1 MSTDLSILVGDM
13 KEKNV
18 ENWSTVLECGEKSL
32 REKVVSMLESSMQ
45 TAHFEI
51 AQLAANMGKLAGK
64 SI

>member
-13 KEKNV
+13 KEEIA

-32 REKVVSMLESSMQ
+32 RQKVVSMLERSMQ